1 MAPLIVPV
9 VPLTRDAFAAFGE
22 VIETEGSNHYTINS
36 GFAERYHDLA
46 HVDVLENSGKP
57 LISIFHA
64 LPRSQPIHI
73 EGMERHPLSS
83 QAFMPLSPISFLVV
97 VAAPTEEL
105 QPEHLRAFIT
115 NGRQGVN
122 YRRGIWHHALL
133 ALQAPSDF
141 LVIDRGGREE
151 NCDEIAFGGRDIVLA
166 KC

>member
-122 YRRGIWHHALL
+122 YRRGIWHRALL
-133 ALQAPSDF
+133 ALQEPCDF
-141 LVIDRGGREE
+141 LVIDRGGEEE
-151 NCDEIAFGGRDIVLA
+151 NCDEITFSGRDIVLA